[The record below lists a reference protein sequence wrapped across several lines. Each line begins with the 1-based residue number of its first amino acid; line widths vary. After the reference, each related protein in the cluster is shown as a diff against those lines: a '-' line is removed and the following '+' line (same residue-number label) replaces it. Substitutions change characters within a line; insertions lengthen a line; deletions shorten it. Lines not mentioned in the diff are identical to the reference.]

1 METVTKNRPKKGTD
15 KEKMKMKKRLTE
27 LVFILDRSGS
37 MERIRRATIT
47 HFNNLLKMQRA
58 NAYEDEEAVISI
70 YEFNHTLEKICFR
83 SPLDAAHDLTC
94 ETYVPM
100 GRTALNDA
108 VCSILNEITG
118 AQKEELVEREKIVTV
133 VCIITDGLENSSR
146 FYRRADLKRLIA
158 AKKEEGWNFVFAGA
172 NFDVDEEG
180 EELGFDRR
188 ERISFEASD
197 RGMCDLS
204 ERVCCCLSEYRE
216 PDRDEEE
223 LAQLRLRAD
232 NRKKGRDQK

>member
-1 METVTKNRPKKGTD
+1 
-15 KEKMKMKKRLTE
+15 MKKRLTE

-108 VCSILNEITG
+108 VCSVLNEIAG
-118 AQKEELVEREKIVTV
+118 AQKEDLVEREKIVTV
-133 VCIITDGLENSSR
+133 VCIITDGLENASR
-146 FYRRADLKRLIA
+146 FYSRADVRRLID
-158 AKKEEGWNFVFAGA
+158 AKKEDGWNFVFAGA
-172 NFDVDEEG
+172 NFDVDREG
-180 EELGFDRR
+180 EELGFDGR
-188 ERISFEASD
+188 ERFSFETSD
-197 RGMCDLS
+197 RGMCVLS
-204 ERVCCCLSEYRE
+204 ERVSCCLSDYRD
-216 PDRDEEE
+216 PTRDDETLDE
-223 LAQLRLRAD
+223 LIRRAG
-232 NRKKGRDQK
+232 K

>member
-1 METVTKNRPKKGTD
+1 ME
-15 KEKMKMKKRLTE
+15 KRITE

-37 MERIRRATIT
+37 MERIRQATVAN
-47 HFNNLLKMQRA
+47 FNELLDAQKA
-58 NAYEDEEAVISI
+58 EVHGDEARISV
-70 YEFNHTLEKICFR
+70 YSFNQALDKVCFR
-83 SPLDAAHDLTC
+83 SPLDEARPLT
-94 ETYVPM
+94 ERNYVPNGM
-100 GRTALNDA
+100 TALNDA
-108 VCSILNEITG
+108 VCAVLNEISG
-118 AQKEELVEREKIVTV
+118 AQKEEIDGGRKIVTV
-133 VCIITDGLENSSR
+133 VCIITDGLENASR
-146 FYRRADLKRLIA
+146 FYRRADVRRLID
-158 AKKEEGWNFVFAGA
+158 AKKEEGWNFLFAGA

-204 ERVCCCLSEYRE
+204 ERVCCCLSEYRK

-223 LAQLRLRAD
+223 LAQLRLRAE